1 ATLKRML
8 RKPRVFTCSSAHA
21 AWTAVT
27 SWAMAAQSSQFTG
40 GCFSYWRRFCR
51 RASLG
56 FSTSEASAMMS
67 GSFAA
72 TTAGSDS
79 RISVT
84 STACMLAH
92 VRAIHPGPR
101 GKRPR
106 PGLDDRICSLQ
117 PPLRVNQPAFLRR
130 GQLSSQLH
138 GKTVNVDVEG
148 GDSAVRILAPG
159 AIEPSFR
166 RKNGWQIQD
175 LRNPGGVHLPLTGA
189 CRATRVGRLGAGRHF
204 PIPASGAV
212 VRRPVLVNR
221 PGHPHLLL
229 DVVSQ

>member
-1 ATLKRML
+1 
-8 RKPRVFTCSSAHA
+8 
-21 AWTAVT
+21 
-27 SWAMAAQSSQFTG
+27 MAAQSSQFTG

-56 FSTSEASAMMS
+56 FSMSEASAMRS

-92 VRAIHPGPR
+92 VRATSTPVHAENG
-101 GKRPR
+101 
-106 PGLDDRICSLQ
+106 PGLDLTIASAACSR
-117 PPLRVNQPAFLRR
+117 PFRGNQPAFLRR
-130 GQLSSQLH
+130 GQLSSPLH
-138 GKTVNVDVEG
+138 AKTVNVDVEV

-175 LRNPGGVHLPLTGA
+175 LRNPGGVHLPRTGA

-212 VRRPVLVNR
+212 LRRPVLVNR